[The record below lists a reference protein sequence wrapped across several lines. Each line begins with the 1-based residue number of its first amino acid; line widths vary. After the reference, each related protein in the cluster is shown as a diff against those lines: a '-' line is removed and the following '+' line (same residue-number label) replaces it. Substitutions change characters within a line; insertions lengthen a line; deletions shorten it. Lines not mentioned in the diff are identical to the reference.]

1 MKRFKFQ
8 LEPLMRIAHLKEE
21 EARGSLMRAEVEV
34 ANSKRRLEAA
44 VQASS
49 NTDVQL
55 SPQRFDLFAFMAIS
69 DLHLRQ
75 IEFSVNVLREAEE
88 RRTRRQVEWQST
100 KIESESYDRLRN
112 RAYET
117 FIEEFERQEQKET
130 DEVASMMWIQN
141 REGERI

>member
-21 EARGSLMRAEVEV
+21 EARGNLMRAELEV
-34 ANSKRRLEAA
+34 SSSKKRLDVA

-55 SPQRFDLFAFMAIS
+55 SRERFDLFAFMAIN

-88 RRTRRQVEWQST
+88 RRTKRQVEWQST

-112 RAYET
+112 RAHET
-117 FIEEFERQEQKET
+117 YIEEFERQEQKET
-130 DEVASMMWIQN
+130 DEVASMMWLQN

>member
-21 EARGSLMRAEVEV
+21 EARGNLLRAELEV
-34 ANSKRRLEAA
+34 ASSQRRLATA
-44 VQASS
+44 VQESS
-49 NTDVQL
+49 NVAVEL
-55 SPQRFDLFAFMAIS
+55 SPERFDLFAFMAIS

-75 IEFSVNVLREAEE
+75 IEFSVNVLHDSEE
-88 RRTRRQVEWQST
+88 RRTKRQVEWQSS

-112 RAYET
+112 RAFES

-130 DEVASMMWIQN
+130 DEVASMMWLQN